1 MKIRRTRWR
10 TCFSGVHAAR
20 RRDAKIRQGLQKQSV
35 LRLPAAACLPVCPD
49 AVNRMVGT
57 VIRRRKHSSLGRQH
71 FRHIPVQRLAVRLA
85 VIASGDARLVGD
97 HNEKVARLVEP
108 PQRLRHPGHKAEVL
122 RLMQIIH
129 FLVDGAVPV
138 QKDDLR
144 QLHILP
150 SATSV

>member
-1 MKIRRTRWR
+1 
-10 TCFSGVHAAR
+10 
-20 RRDAKIRQGLQKQSV
+20 
-35 LRLPAAACLPVCPD
+35 
-49 AVNRMVGT
+49 MVGT
-57 VIRRRKHSSLGRQH
+57 VIGRREHNSLGRQH
-71 FRHIPVQRLAVRLA
+71 FRHIPVQRLTVRLA

-97 HNEKVARLVEP
+97 HNEKVARLMKP
-108 PQRLRHPGHKAEVL
+108 PQRLWHPGHKAEVL